1 MWNTDVEL
9 LVCEVDIVIVQQLPL
24 PRGGEEGEGGGQGA
38 EEGHPGQQEAVAIQ
52 QGVSLRHPHD
62 CAEKQ
67 STVNITHIQD
77 SNSHIAHDFYW
88 HSRRTRPCLHI
99 F

>member
-52 QGVSLRHPHD
+52 QGVSLRHSHD
-62 CAEKQ
+62 RAEKQ
-67 STVNITHIQD
+67 STVNTTHIQD
-77 SNSHIAHDFYW
+77 SNSH
-88 HSRRTRPCLHI
+88 T
-99 F
+99 